1 MYFVIFEVQL
11 LKKTKI
17 LFLMLLNF
25 FSLHEETE
33 MQNYFFINCCKVLA
47 SYIMKQTNVNQN
59 ADQTNKSPCI
69 NILFHKMKLKTA
81 QDWGPVDSVW
91 NSRGVD
97 GATIPLTLE
106 KDNVW
111 KDHQEARWSP
121 LAWTLMKWCS
131 IPAFV
136 QKRKTMSGLSSSVQ
150 VRSLSIH
157 SYLWYKRCF
166 SV

>member
-17 LFLMLLNF
+17 LLPMLLKF
-25 FSLHEETE
+25 FNLHKETE
-33 MQNYFFINCCKVLA
+33 MWNYFFINCCKILA
-47 SYIMKQTNVNQN
+47 SYLTKQTNTNPN
-59 ADQTNKSPCI
+59 ANQTNKSPCT
-69 NILFHKMKLKTA
+69 NVLFHITKLKTA

-91 NSRGVD
+91 NSLGVD
-97 GATIPLTLE
+97 GAMIPVTLE

-111 KDHQEARWSP
+111 KDHQEAQWSP

-136 QKRKTMSGLSSSVQ
+136 QKRKTMSGLLSSVQ

-166 SV
+166 PV